1 MPEYGSRFDRKH
13 WIQRKVQKEGSFQAQ
28 VNLSLSKVC
37 CTAFKFQSNLFS
49 PELFEIKPGLNLWRH
64 EIRFLFF
71 FAQDQVIRVF
81 FVSNVWKKE
90 EKLLE
95 VEKPGSW
102 RSFIFFFFLEDEKSN
117 FLDHGSTTSQW
128 DLRSLK
134 GKKLSKPES
143 LREERLH
150 QTWPNE
156 APSDVNTLLEGSTY
170 PR

>member
-1 MPEYGSRFDRKH
+1 MIWKQLIKMPEYGSRFDRKH

-71 FAQDQVIRVF
+71 FAQDQVIPVF
-81 FVSNVWKKE
+81 LSPMFERKKKIFLKWKSR
-90 EKLLE
+90 E
-95 VEKPGSW
+95 VED
-102 RSFIFFFFLEDEKSN
+102 RSSFFFFLEDEKSN

-128 DLRSLK
+128 DLSLK
-134 GKKLSKPES
+134 EKKLSKPES
-143 LREERLH
+143 
-150 QTWPNE
+150 
-156 APSDVNTLLEGSTY
+156 
-170 PR
+170 